1 MMGTIA
7 QQVSRQDLNRFLVT
21 IAVLIGVV
29 LVAGFVLVL
38 VRKRFLNA
46 GDEHVMAGSIFDDLR
61 RMRDAGEVSEVE
73 YEYLRRCI
81 AAKAAGK
88 EPPPMPEEL
97 ASERELRAKPGFD
110 LTGAPIPPEVL
121 AAMRRHESE
130 GG

>member
-1 MMGTIA
+1 MMWTIA
-7 QQVSRQDLNRFLVT
+7 QQVSKQDLNRFLVT

-29 LVAGFVLVL
+29 LVAGLVL
-38 VRKRFLNA
+38 LMVRKRFLS
-46 GDEHVMAGSIFDDLR
+46 GRDEDVMAGSIFDDLR
-61 RMRDAGEVSEVE
+61 RMLKDGDISEVE

-88 EPPPMPEEL
+88 EPPPMPAEL

-121 AAMRRHESE
+121 AAMRRRESE
-130 GG
+130 SG